1 MNIEAIGICMRRRA
15 NIAWEFSVA
24 MDTDPIELMHEDVCA
39 LKNEIAE
46 LRRQIGEVP
55 ESQKPAA

>member
-1 MNIEAIGICMRRRA
+1 MIIEAIRSYMRRWA
-15 NIAWEFSVA
+15 NIAWEFSMA
-24 MDTDPIELMHEDVCA
+24 MDSDPIELMHEDVCA
-39 LKNEIAE
+39 LKKEIAE